1 MNLWLLALAA
11 LAAMP
16 KVLGQDT
23 TSASSSALQAV
34 AEMPACAVSAF
45 RGRTYTWLHLLTF
58 MLQRECLATS
68 ITKSH
73 CDLTNTTC
81 VCTNPIMLQ
90 TMQACVLESC
100 TIKQALC
107 KYCREVRVIPFV
119 E

>member
-11 LAAMP
+11 LAAVP
-16 KVLGQDT
+16 KVLSQDT
-23 TSASSSALQAV
+23 SSASSSSLQAV
-34 AEMPACAVSAF
+34 AEMPACAVRAF
-45 RGRTYTWLHLLTF
+45 RGHFYTRLHLLTF

-81 VCTNPIMLQ
+81 VCTNPIMQQ

-107 KYCREVRVIPFV
+107 KYSREAKVISHV
-119 E
+119 